1 MSTHRH
7 AHTAPVKRGE
17 RGRAERRLRMTPNR
31 RTALITGAAQGIG
44 WACAQHFLREGWSVV
59 GWDTRPRNDARIQWG
74 RVDVSDWDAVA
85 SAAEKLPPLAAAV
98 HCAAIATRSPIIKT
112 AKEEWDRVIA
122 VNLNAV
128 FYVAR
133 WLFRP
138 LRQGRGVLVN
148 LASINATNTFANRA
162 AYSCAKAAVLSFTQT
177 LAVEWG
183 PAGIRA
189 FAVSPGF
196 TLTEMTL
203 EAIRAGAIDE
213 KRVKAFTPQRRML
226 TPAAVARA
234 IVCLVGDDFSGL
246 TGNNVLIDCGFDAW
260 GGRF

>member
-1 MSTHRH
+1 MAS
-7 AHTAPVKRGE
+7 
-17 RGRAERRLRMTPNR
+17 NR

-44 WACAQHFLREGWSVV
+44 WACAQRFLQEDWSVI
-59 GWDTRPRNDARIQWG
+59 GWDTEPRNDARIQWS

-98 HCAAIATRSPIIKT
+98 HCAAIATRSPIIETK
-112 AKEEWDRVIA
+112 KEEWDRVIR

-138 LRQGRGVLVN
+138 LRRARGVLVN

-183 PAGIRA
+183 SAGIRVL
-189 FAVSPGF
+189 AVSPGF

-213 KRVKAFTPQRRML
+213 KRVKGYTPQGRML
-226 TPAAVARA
+226 KPAEVARA
-234 IVCLVGDDFSGL
+234 IVCLVGDDFSAL